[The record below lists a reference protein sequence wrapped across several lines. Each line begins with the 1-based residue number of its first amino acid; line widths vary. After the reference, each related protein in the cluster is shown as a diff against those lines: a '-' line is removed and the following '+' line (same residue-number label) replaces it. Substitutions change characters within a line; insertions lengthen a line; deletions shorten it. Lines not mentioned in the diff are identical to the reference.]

1 MTEPETEDPD
11 QLISFVCERSIEIQD
26 MIEDRK
32 PEALEEYNK
41 FYETAIKALDLQ
53 LEKVSS
59 MDMESSN
66 YYDYFSKATDEL
78 KKISKEVNE
87 MKKQKE
93 NLQKDIDALS
103 KECEE
108 SEKELNEETEK
119 MPKKDNSE
127 ELNNILEEIE
137 ATKKQLLDLDKEIE
151 AVPQD
156 DDLISQIPEMK
167 KKITEIGDETTGRI
181 KKNKRKAL
189 DLEQRIRKSSAISL
203 SISADLNQI
212 EEEDQVENSPSMIIH
227 RTTGSVQDQI
237 RELKSALEEALKKNG
252 SLKTNIKSISQDLDA
267 MRTENMALKEIM
279 RSIQN

>member
-127 ELNNILEEIE
+127 ELSNILEEIE

-167 KKITEIGDETTGRI
+167 KKITEIGDEATGRI

-227 RTTGSVQDQI
+227 RTTGTVQDQI